1 MTAELTILLVRELRG
16 FAREV
21 ELVPNDD
28 LLWQTVPGISNSV
41 GNLATHVCGNL
52 HHFIGHVLGGTS
64 FVRDREHEFGRRS
77 GTRAE
82 LIEEIRSTIQMVERV
97 LPGVSDH
104 TLSRQFPEVLGGVTF
119 TTKLFLLHLSAHL
132 AHHLGQAGYLRR
144 TLTADNRSSGPLPV
158 KDLALRT

>member
-158 KDLALRT
+158 KDLALRA